1 MGVQLNIKDPET
13 VRLAR
18 ELAGA
23 TGKSV
28 TETIR
33 IALEA
38 EQSRM
43 RDEIALRRERILK
56 VVDAA
61 RERLTPEQ
69 RGITSKEAMDSIYGP
84 DGLPEGS

>member
-18 ELAGA
+18 ELAGR

-33 IALEA
+33 AALEREVREA
-38 EQSRM
+38 E
-43 RDEIALRRERILK
+43 L
-56 VVDAA
+56 AA
-61 RERLTPEQ
+61 RQ
-69 RGITSKEAMDSIYGP
+69 RRSKFEEMIAGSRSLWKP
-84 DGLPEGS
+84 DLLARDHDDLLYDEEGLPR